1 MKLIPALEMAY
12 EIKGRECSHET
23 MLDYRSYVN
32 NFKGYWALHGDP
44 MALVA
49 DFKKKDAFLYLDYL
63 MQEKKH
69 ETITR
74 NNNLR
79 AMKAL
84 FYILTDR
91 EFVLANPFV
100 GIKPL
105 KVKAKRRKVYSK
117 IESKIIMN
125 YLKEADKNLLLAVA
139 FTYYMALRRTEL
151 LKLKI
156 GDINLE
162 KGLVLVDGT
171 QTKNGDLDAITMPNA
186 FWDYLK
192 QIRIDKYP
200 ADYFVFG
207 HGAEMN
213 PGPKK
218 CNENTIPNKHRAMLR
233 KLHQYEIILDITGKS
248 FYSWKDT
255 SARDMI
261 DEGVSAP
268 ALQKHLRHKDLATTQ
283 RYLECYGVSDNSI
296 RNVKGNLF

>member
-1 MKLIPALEMAY
+1 MKLIAALEMAY

-32 NFKGYWALHGDP
+32 NFKGYWALNGD
-44 MALVA
+44 AFLLVS
-49 DFKKKDAFLYLDYL
+49 DFKKKDALLYLDFL

-84 FYILTDR
+84 FYILADR
-91 EFVLANPFV
+91 EFTLINPFV

-117 IESKIIMN
+117 TESKVIMN

-139 FTYYMALRRTEL
+139 FTYYIALRRTEL

-171 QTKNGDLDAITMPNA
+171 QTKNGNLDAITMPYA

-192 QIRIDKYP
+192 QVKIDKYP

-207 HGAEMN
+207 HGPEMN

-218 CNENTIPNKHRAMLR
+218 CNENTIPNKHRAVL
-233 KLHQYEIILDITGKS
+233 KTLFKYQIILDITGKS

-255 SARDMI
+255 CARDMI